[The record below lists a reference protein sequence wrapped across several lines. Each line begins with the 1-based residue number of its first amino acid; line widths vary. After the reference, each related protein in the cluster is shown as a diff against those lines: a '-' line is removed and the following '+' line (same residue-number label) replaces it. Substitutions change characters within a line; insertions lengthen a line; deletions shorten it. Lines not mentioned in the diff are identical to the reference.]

1 MAARLG
7 TPASFDLGIRPERH
21 SSDWTFKHV
30 SFWEIVMLKVVD
42 QTELPMYLSL
52 KEFRQKVFPIG
63 ERTVWRLISTGDFPK
78 PTARIG
84 KKTAVWRT
92 TDLLAWV
99 ETQERKELS
108 HRSVNVPER
117 KQRKIG

>member
-1 MAARLG
+1 MFRVI
-7 TPASFDLGIRPERH
+7 TPD
-21 SSDWTFKHV
+21 
-30 SFWEIVMLKVVD
+30 
-42 QTELPMYLSL
+42 ELPMYLSL

-92 TDLLAWV
+92 EDLLAWV

-108 HRSVNVPER
+108 HLSVNVPKR
-117 KQRKIG
+117 KQRKIV